1 VAGSG
6 KPVEW
11 QASSK
16 SGGWNEHFERL
27 EGTLFGYEDWQ
38 NDWWIDLGLRG
49 GGFGGLRLC
58 CPITAAGLAWIETA
72 GFRALPPVESAT
84 LTIANY
90 DVDAEARVHALL
102 VKKPD
107 HAAVVR
113 FNVLGRH
120 IMELADLRDGGPW
133 HFPGGPN
140 PRTEQKPAR
149 IGQDRRTPRRSWSIG
164 QAISS
169 RIVRT
174 TGRAQRSPSCSG
186 DDEFRR
192 ALPESLREVTPRT
205 RKACHRS
212 RPHGKDHR
220 VRRKAR
226 DCHVFGVLQ
235 VA

>member
-1 VAGSG
+1 LI
-6 KPVEW
+6 W
-11 QASSK
+11 QAASK
-16 SGGWNEHFERL
+16 SGGWNEYFKRL

-102 VKKPD
+102 VEKPD
-107 HAAVVR
+107 HTAVVR

-133 HFPGGPN
+133 HFP
-140 PRTEQKPAR
+140 ADR
-149 IGQDRRTPRRSWSIG
+149 IPELNRSLRGSV
-164 QAISS
+164 
-169 RIVRT
+169 RIVAR
-174 TGRAQRSPSCSG
+174 R
-186 DDEFRR
+186 DD
-192 ALPESLREVTPRT
+192 PGP
-205 RKACHRS
+205 
-212 RPHGKDHR
+212 
-220 VRRKAR
+220 
-226 DCHVFGVLQ
+226 
-235 VA
+235 